1 MKNTLEN
8 PFNPARLK
16 EARLLRGYS
25 ITELAAE
32 LNISRQAISQFELGE
47 SIPKLETLLNI
58 MKVLQFPR
66 TYFFKPNK
74 KQFIGNTFFRASSK
88 LTKKIKDIQVQKSL
102 YGYEIYDYLSQIVQ
116 FPELNLPKYHY
127 DLGWNKQNI
136 EHLAYTL
143 REHWGLSDKPILNM
157 VNLLEKNGIIVFS
170 VDTDSRSVVDAF
182 YQHRSDRPF
191 IFLGNDKPSAFRRQ
205 LDAAHELGHA
215 LMHPHVEEW
224 DSLTKEEQKLIEE
237 QAFYFAACFLLPK
250 GKFSQTITSLSL
262 THFIDLKK
270 YWRVSAAAMIHRAKD
285 IGLMDESRYTS
296 IQKQISMKK
305 MRKSE
310 PLDDMYAVPQ
320 PIVMNKAIQTI
331 LKHKKKS
338 PEEILFDLSLPQDQ
352 IEQLCNLEPGTL
364 NRIEIEPT
372 IRLL

>member
-1 MKNTLEN
+1 MKNLN
-8 PFNPARLK
+8 ANAFNPARLK

-25 ITELAAE
+25 ITELANE

-47 SIPKLETLLNI
+47 NTPKLETLLNI
-58 MKVLQFPR
+58 MKVLKFPR
-66 TYFFKPNK
+66 AYFFKPNQ
-74 KQFIGNTFFRASSK
+74 KQLIGNTFFRASSK
-88 LTKKIKDIQVQKSL
+88 LTKKIKDIQVQKSI
-102 YGYEIYDYLSQIVQ
+102 YGYEIYDYLSEMVQ
-116 FPELNLPKYHY
+116 FPELNLPEYQY
-127 DLGWNKQNI
+127 DLKWDKENI
-136 EHLAYTL
+136 ENLATTL
-143 REHWGLSDKPILNM
+143 RNHWELDDKPISNM
-157 VNLLEKNGIIVFS
+157 VNLLERNGIIVFS
-170 VDTDSRSVVDAF
+170 VDTDSRAVVDAF

-215 LMHPHVEEW
+215 LMHGHVDEW
-224 DSLTKEEQKLIEE
+224 DSLSKDEQRTIEA

-250 GKFSQTITSLSL
+250 GKFSQTVISHSLA
-262 THFIDLKK
+262 HFIDLKK
-270 YWRVSAAAMIHRAKD
+270 YWRVSAAAMIHRAHE

-305 MRKSE
+305 MRTSE

-331 LKHKKKS
+331 LKYKRKS

-352 IEQLCNLEPGTL
+352 IEQLCNLEPGQL
-364 NRIEIEPT
+364 NRVETEPT

>member
-1 MKNTLEN
+1 MKKEFDNQ
-8 PFNPARLK
+8 FNPARLR
-16 EARLLRGYS
+16 EARLLRGYTL
-25 ITELAAE
+25 TELAAE
-32 LNISRQAISQFELGE
+32 LNISRQAISQFELGD
-47 SIPKLETLLNI
+47 SIPKLETILNL
-58 MKVLQFPR
+58 MSVLNFPR
-66 TYFFKPNK
+66 SYFFKPKNE
-74 KQFIGNTFFRASSK
+74 QLIGNTFFRASSK
-88 LTKKIKDIQVQKSL
+88 LTKKIKDLQVQKSI
-102 YGYEIYDYLSQIVQ
+102 YSYEIYYYFSQFVE
-116 FPELNLPKYHY
+116 FPTLNLPEYQY
-127 DLGWNKQNI
+127 DLGWNKSNI
-136 EHLAYTL
+136 EHLANRL
-143 REHWGLSDKPILNM
+143 REYWGLGDKPISNM

-170 VDTDSRSVVDAF
+170 VDTESKAVVDAF

-237 QAFYFAACFLLPK
+237 QAFYFASCFLLPK
-250 GKFSQTITSLSL
+250 VAFTRTVTSLSL
-262 THFIDLKK
+262 NHFIDLKT
-270 YWRVSAAAMIHRAKD
+270 YWRVSAAAMIYRAKE
-285 IGLMDESRYTS
+285 IGLMEENRYTS

-331 LKHKKKS
+331 LKHKVKT
-338 PEEILFDLSLPQDQ
+338 PEDIIFDLSLPQDQ
-352 IEQLCNLEPGTL
+352 IEQLCNLEKGTL
-364 NRIEIEPT
+364 NRIDAEPT